1 MPSRRRNPSQRLAA
15 QSVELAWAA
24 PQVVVHRLTRMANA
38 GTQPSARDRHEFARM
53 GHEKVLAFYQSG
65 MAVWTQML
73 RLQMQWSQSLL
84 TMGWAMA
91 LGARPRGPSSRAA
104 GDAAARL
111 LAAGL
116 APLHV
121 TAVANAR
128 RLNGRSSRKM
138 RRP

>member
-1 MPSRRRNPSQRLAA
+1 MPYRRRNPSQRLAA
-15 QSVELAWAA
+15 QTTELAWAA
-24 PQVVVHRLTRMANA
+24 PQVVMHRLTRLANA
-38 GTQPSARDRHEFARM
+38 GAQPSALDRREFARM

-65 MAVWTQML
+65 MAFWTQML
-73 RLQMQWSQSLL
+73 RMQLQWSQSLL
-84 TMGWAMA
+84 AMGWTMA
-91 LGARPRGPSSRAA
+91 LGARPRGPTSRAA

>member
-1 MPSRRRNPSQRLAA
+1 MATRRRNPSQRLAA
-15 QSVELAWAA
+15 QSAELAWAA
-24 PQVVVHRLTRMANA
+24 PQVVLHRLARMASA
-38 GTQPSARDRHEFARM
+38 GTQPSARDRREFTRM

-65 MAVWTQML
+65 VAFWTQML

-84 TMGWAMA
+84 TMAWAMA
-91 LGARPRGPSSRAA
+91 LGARPRRPSSRAA
-104 GDAAARL
+104 GDATTRL

-121 TAVANAR
+121 AAVANAR
-128 RLNGRSSRKM
+128 RLNGRSGRRM

>member
-1 MPSRRRNPSQRLAA
+1 MASRRRNPSQRLAA

-24 PQVVVHRLTRMANA
+24 PQVVAHRLTRMANA
-38 GTQPSARDRHEFARM
+38 GSQPSARDRHEFARM
-53 GHEKVLAFYQSG
+53 GHEKVLAFAQSG
-65 MAVWTQML
+65 MAFWMQML
-73 RLQMQWSQSLL
+73 
-84 TMGWAMA
+84 
-91 LGARPRGPSSRAA
+91 RGPSSRAA

>member
-1 MPSRRRNPSQRLAA
+1 
-15 QSVELAWAA
+15 
-24 PQVVVHRLTRMANA
+24 
-38 GTQPSARDRHEFARM
+38 M

-84 TMGWAMA
+84 AMAWAMA

-104 GDAAARL
+104 GDATTRL

-121 TAVANAR
+121 AAVANAR
-128 RLNGRSSRKM
+128 RLNGRSGRRM

>member
-1 MPSRRRNPSQRLAA
+1 MAPRRRNPSQRLAA

-24 PQVVVHRLTRMANA
+24 PQVVMHRLTRMASA
-38 GTQPSARDRHEFARM
+38 GAQPSARDRREFARM

-65 MAVWTQML
+65 MAFWAQML

-84 TMGWAMA
+84 AMGWAMA
-91 LGARPRGPSSRAA
+91 FGARPRGPSSRVA
-104 GDAAARL
+104 GDAATRL

-128 RLNGRSSRKM
+128 RLNGLSSRRM
-138 RRP
+138 RRS